1 MRIFIEPNDVLMFRD
16 GRPFSGG
23 DDHFARGTC
32 PPPPSTLYGAIRSYI
47 LSLKWS
53 EFDSFANNDQS
64 ILDNIMKEI
73 GTPNKP
79 GTLTLKQFLLAKNWV
94 AGVEPVYPMPKDIS
108 WQKGHSKK
116 KMFILSPRKLTGI
129 NIKTDMPQGLL
140 YMWYPMQEALEQ
152 SSGFLSSSDME
163 QYLLCKTPQNYINQ
177 KDIFD
182 SEERTGIRKN
192 RLARSVEKGGLY
204 SVGYFR
210 FQKDTGF
217 IADIEGVQSMP
228 KQGILRLGGDHRSAR
243 YVEVT
248 WNDIPREP
256 IKRMVENTRRFKL
269 VLISPAIFS
278 NGWLPGFIDSQTME
292 GQIGGVN
299 VKLISAC
306 VGRPIGIGGFDISKK
321 MPKVMKKAVPAGS
334 VYLFEIRENKI
345 NELFET
351 VWLNSISDE
360 RAQEGF
366 GISLIGGY

>member
-23 DDHFARGTC
+23 DDHFARGAC

-53 EFDSFANNDQS
+53 EFESFSTSGQNIPD
-64 ILDNIMKEI
+64 DIMKEI
-73 GTPNKP
+73 GLPNKP
-79 GTLTLKQFLLAKNWV
+79 GILTLKHFLLAKKGV
-94 AGVEPVYPMPKDIS
+94 AGVEPFYPMPKDIS
-108 WQKGHSKK
+108 WQKSNGKK
-116 KMFILSPRKLTGI
+116 KMFILSPQELTGI
-129 NIKTDMPQGLL
+129 NIKTDMPQGLI
-140 YMWYPMQEALEQ
+140 YMWYPTQEALEQ

-163 QYLLCKTPQNYINQ
+163 QYLLGKTQQNYIHQ

-182 SEERTGIRKN
+182 LEERTGIRKN
-192 RLARSVEKGGLY
+192 KLARSVEKGGLY

-210 FQKDTGF
+210 FQRDTGF
-217 IADIEGVQSMP
+217 IANIEGVQSMP

-243 YVEVT
+243 YVETT
-248 WNDIPREP
+248 WNDIPLEP
-256 IKRMVENTRRFKL
+256 IKKMVETNKRFKI

-278 NGWLPGFIDSQTME
+278 NGWLPGGINPQTME

-306 VGRPIGIGGFDISKK
+306 VSRPIGIGGFDMAKK

-334 VYLFEIRENKI
+334 VYLFEAKEDNITK
-345 NELFET
+345 LFET

-360 RAQEGF
+360 RPQEGF